1 MSDGR
6 LLLALERVRR
16 GARLTV
22 DEALELG
29 HEGGCRH
36 VLVHGGRLSAHGAA
50 RLRARPLT
58 GAEFALLRAVK
69 RGDGRRVVKAHER
82 PVLSALAAW
91 GLVADGS
98 GNRATITTWGAEVL
112 AHHEGDGE

>member
-1 MSDGR
+1 VSGGK

-16 GARLTV
+16 GARLTA

-29 HEGGCRH
+29 REGGCSH
-36 VLVHGGRLSAHGAA
+36 VLVRGGRLSEHGAA

-58 GAEFALLRAVK
+58 EAELMLLRAVK
-69 RGDGRRVVKAHER
+69 RGEGRRVVKAHER

-98 GNRATITTWGAEVL
+98 GNRAAITTWGAEVL